1 MSARRQRATQQSRI
15 ARSFGGRSGF
25 VSEELDDTGGPPNQM
40 SRWERASARLTWDES
55 ANHYE
60 DYEDQNRFRMSRLVP
75 STELLIAVACVLVVF
90 GGYGAFIAYLAL
102 TR

>member
-1 MSARRQRATQQSRI
+1 MPRRSRPTQHSTI

-25 VSEELDDTGGPPNQM
+25 VSQELDSRGRPPEQM
-40 SRWERASARLTWDES
+40 SRWERAAARLTWDEV

-60 DYEDQNRFRMSRLVP
+60 DYEDENRFRVGRLLP
-75 STELLIAVACVLVVF
+75 SSELVIACAIVLVFF
-90 GGYGAFIAYLAL
+90 GGFAAFIAFLAL

>member
-1 MSARRQRATQQSRI
+1 MPKRSRPTQHSTI

-25 VSEELDDTGGPPNQM
+25 VSQELDHRDRPEAPM
-40 SRWERASARLTWDES
+40 SRWERASARLTWDEV

-60 DYEDQNRFRMSRLVP
+60 EYEDENHFRIGRLVP
-75 STELLIAVACVLVVF
+75 STELLISIGIVLFFF
-90 GGYGAFIAYLAL
+90 GSFAAFIAVLAL

>member
-1 MSARRQRATQQSRI
+1 MTARRRLTQQSQI

-25 VSEELDDTGGPPNQM
+25 VSDELDDRDEPRQQM

-55 ANHYE
+55 SNHYE
-60 DYEDQNRFRMSRLVP
+60 DHEDQDRLRLGRLLP
-75 STELLIAVACVLVVF
+75 SSELLIALVIVLVFF
-90 GGYGAFIAYLAL
+90 GGYAAFIAWLAL

>member
-1 MSARRQRATQQSRI
+1 MPKRARPTQHSTI

-25 VSEELDDTGGPPNQM
+25 VSQELDNRDRPPTQM
-40 SRWERASARLTWDES
+40 SRWERASARLTWDEV

-60 DYEDQNRFRMSRLVP
+60 EYEDENHFRFDRLVP
-75 STELLIAVACVLVVF
+75 SAEMLICLGIVLFFF
-90 GGYGAFIAYLAL
+90 GGFAAFIAVLAL

>member
-1 MSARRQRATQQSRI
+1 MTARRRLTQQSQI

-25 VSEELDDTGGPPNQM
+25 VSDELDSRDRPQQPM

-60 DYEDQNRFRMSRLVP
+60 DYEDRNRFRLGWLRPTS
-75 STELLIAVACVLVVF
+75 ELLVAGAIVLVFF
-90 GGYGAFIAYLAL
+90 GGYAAFIAYLAL